1 MTTIEVAGDG
11 VALFYGAIILLVL
24 SWVTFTMRAGVRLWR
39 KALGVDDYFM
49 LIGIVSSPALDEGNK
64 TDLTLPDTVH
74 GHRRSMYRML
84 LLRRRTICSRCTSPD
99 DGDGCQGTNLIS
111 TETLK
116 IFVYL
121 WNAAILHSR
130 ILLCRQCHVH

>member
-49 LIGIVSSPALDEGNK
+49 LIGIVSSPALDEGK
-64 TDLTLPDTVH
+64 
-74 GHRRSMYRML
+74 
-84 LLRRRTICSRCTSPD
+84 
-99 DGDGCQGTNLIS
+99 
-111 TETLK
+111 
-116 IFVYL
+116 
-121 WNAAILHSR
+121 
-130 ILLCRQCHVH
+130 